1 MSASF
6 FPANSSGRALVRCT
20 CECENTC
27 PACQLTLNLNERN
40 WRDLL
45 AYLGLEVAPSG
56 TIDAPRLAELCR
68 ARLAMVEAEAEIPE
82 TDAHRRG
89 QCRVVTAG
97 RSVGYLRERTGELLQ
112 IARAAGDAYV
122 SWG

>member
-1 MSASF
+1 M
-6 FPANSSGRALVRCT
+6 RCT
-20 CECENTC
+20 CELDDDNTC

-45 AYLGLEVAPSG
+45 AYLGLDVVPLG
-56 TIDAPRLAELCR
+56 TIGAPRLADLCR
-68 ARLAMVEAEAEIPE
+68 ARLAMVEAEAAINA
-82 TDAHRRG
+82 TDEHKRG
-89 QCRVVTAG
+89 ECRVVTAG
-97 RSVGYLRERTGELLQ
+97 RSAGYLRERTQVLLT